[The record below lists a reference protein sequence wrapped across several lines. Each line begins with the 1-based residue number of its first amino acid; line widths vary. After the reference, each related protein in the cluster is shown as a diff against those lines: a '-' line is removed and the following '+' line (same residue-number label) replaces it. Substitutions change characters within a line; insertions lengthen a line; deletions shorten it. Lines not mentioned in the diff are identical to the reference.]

1 MLRIHFKIFLFFL
14 IFVPTLSWGQ
24 LSEDEDDYSDEVEQY
39 EDSSEEAEEDTADEK
54 KSGEKDLT
62 FQKVKIYDND
72 FEKLL
77 LRFLINLIFC
87 LILVRALYYP
97 STKRKDYLF
106 SFIITSIVVFFIIF
120 AMKKYE
126 IGTGIGLGLFA
137 IFGIIRFR
145 TSTMPVREMTY
156 LFMVIGLAVIN
167 SLTSK
172 KFSWTELLFA
182 NVVIVGA
189 TFAIEKLWLLQH
201 EAKLNVTYEKIDL
214 IKPGHMNDLLADLSE
229 RTGLVINRVEIGK
242 INFLNDTVQISI
254 YYYKNLQTS
263 PIYKDEGIGEGYDD
277 GDD

>member
-1 MLRIHFKIFLFFL
+1 MNIHLRTFLFFL
-14 IFVPTLSWGQ
+14 LFIPAISWGQ
-24 LSEDEDDYSDEVEQY
+24 LSEDEDYYSDEVENY
-39 EDSSEEAEEDTADEK
+39 EDHVDQSTEEEGQDKEAK
-54 KSGEKDLT
+54 EKDLT

-77 LRFLINLIFC
+77 LRFIINLIFS
-87 LILVRALYYP
+87 LILVRSLYYP
-97 STKRKDYLF
+97 TTKRKDYLF
-106 SFIITSIVVFFIIF
+106 SFMITSIVVFFIIF

-214 IKPGHMNDLLADLSE
+214 IKPGHMNDLLQDLTE